1 VWARLSFFS
10 MAASGLIR
18 GMGGGEWG
26 LCFVPAPQTSNKFPA
41 EYLERVKQTHMHGG
55 YGSIGYNY
63 DWKLAEAQK
72 NLMRT
77 HTTAVSSRMLYK
89 LAQVSKR
96 VVPLPAIRRN
106 Q

>member
-1 VWARLSFFS
+1 MSRAR
-10 MAASGLIR
+10 
-18 GMGGGEWG
+18 
-26 LCFVPAPQTSNKFPA
+26 
-41 EYLERVKQTHMHGG
+41 

-89 LAQVSKR
+89 LAQEGFQVR
-96 VVPLPAIRRN
+96 AFPAAHAVVAREWVGLNQLMGCSCAGTEVKLLWPAVKPALARGN
-106 Q
+106 LAS